1 MPFMTRLV
9 ADRSVVAWGS
19 ARPATS
25 RPIEGRRWSTA
36 ARYLAYTTVIVAILA
51 ALPQLA
57 RTQIVPVFREN
68 GPLEWLQ
75 LGLLAAASG
84 LLAVAAACRPT
95 CRALLAILAAG
106 VLVAVIRE
114 LDGVWSSLALPRKA
128 PAIVGAAV
136 FLAVVVRM
144 RRALLAQLSRFVGSR
159 GFALLWMGA
168 VIVGAFAQIVGSE
181 AFLEALVGSDFERD
195 YRRVVEETGEL
206 FGCGVLLIGS
216 VETALE
222 AEAPL
227 ATTTVRPNAR
237 AGADDQATGSADV
250 APMRCASDAELRV
263 SVRRGVA
270 TSFPTSIA
278 PIRRD
283 APS

>member
-1 MPFMTRLV
+1 MPFMSWFV
-9 ADRSVVAWGS
+9 ADRSVVAWNS
-19 ARPATS
+19 ARSAPS
-25 RPIEGRRWSTA
+25 LPPERRRWSIT
-36 ARYLAYTTVIVAILA
+36 ARYLVYTSVIVAILA

-75 LGLLAAASG
+75 LGLLAVAFG
-84 LLAVAAACRPT
+84 LLAVAAACRRQS
-95 CRALLAILAAG
+95 RALLAILAAG
-106 VLVAVIRE
+106 VLVAAIRE
-114 LDGVWSSLALPRKA
+114 LDWVWSSLALPRKA

-136 FLAVVVRM
+136 FLAVIVRM
-144 RRALLAQLSRFVGSR
+144 RRALLPQLSRFVGSR

-181 AFLEALVGSDFERD
+181 AFLEALVGSEFERD

-222 AEAPL
+222 AEAPAL
-227 ATTTVRPNAR
+227 DDGR
-237 AGADDQATGSADV
+237 AAERASGGRRSSERIRRRGADAT
-250 APMRCASDAELRV
+250 R
-263 SVRRGVA
+263 
-270 TSFPTSIA
+270 
-278 PIRRD
+278 IRR
-283 APS
+283 